1 MSKLKV
7 GDIITCFNRDEL
19 EVTEKEL
26 VNAGYGFIAS
36 YDMITMTWKIKI
48 IDIREA
54 ADEEENQILQI
65 VACRDM

>member
-1 MSKLKV
+1 MDKLKL
-7 GDIITCFNRDEL
+7 GDIIKCSNMEEL
-19 EVTEKEL
+19 SVTEEEL

-54 ADEEENQILQI
+54 TDEEKN
-65 VACRDM
+65 